1 MGFDVRKLS
10 GALGARISGLDFKAG
25 LAPAD
30 LSAIADALAVHQVLV
45 IDAAEMAPGQQVQIA
60 RLFGEPEH
68 HVFFPNLGPGLEHVT
83 VLDSEAGQRSDRW
96 HIDEVFLEHPPCVT
110 TLHAQILP
118 SFGGDTAFVSMAAAY
133 DALSPRMKA
142 YIEGLEAIFDYA
154 KIAELSWVRG
164 TGGADKLSQFAGQM
178 RWAAH
183 PIVRAHPMTG
193 RKALYI
199 EATYLRHIAG
209 LPEGERQGP
218 GRLPAGP
225 HAAAGVRLPPPVAAR
240 RLPPVGQPQRHA
252 LRDRRLHRAPPHVPC
267 LGDAPRRSDRGPR
280 GRLRGLR
287 SSDELGA
294 GASGPECDVREIHG
308 ACNPGAPSSPQ
319 GRAE

>member
-25 LAPAD
+25 LTPAD

-68 HVFFPNLGPGLEHVT
+68 HVFFPNLGVGLEHVT

-96 HIDEVFLEHPPCVT
+96 HIDEVFLENPPCVT

-142 YIEGLEAIFDYA
+142 YIEGLEAIFDYT

-183 PIVRAHPMTG
+183 PVVRTHPMTG
-193 RKALYI
+193 RKSLYI

-209 LPEGERQGP
+209 LPEGEGKALAAFLLDHMQRPEFGYRHQW
-218 GRLPAGP
+218 RLGDFLLWDNRSVMHYAIADFTEHRRMYRVSVMPR
-225 HAAAGVRLPPPVAAR
+225 AAAAEVRAA
-240 RLPPVGQPQRHA
+240 G
-252 LRDRRLHRAPPHVPC
+252 
-267 LGDAPRRSDRGPR
+267 
-280 GRLRGLR
+280 
-287 SSDELGA
+287 
-294 GASGPECDVREIHG
+294 
-308 ACNPGAPSSPQ
+308 
-319 GRAE
+319 

>member
-10 GALGARISGLDFKAG
+10 GALGAQISGLDFKAG
-25 LAPAD
+25 LTPAD

-68 HVFFPNLGPGLEHVT
+68 HVFFPNLGVGLEHVT

-96 HIDEVFLEHPPCVT
+96 HIDEVFLENPPCVT

-142 YIEGLEAIFDYA
+142 YIEGLEAIFDYT

-183 PIVRAHPMTG
+183 PVVRTHPMTG
-193 RKALYI
+193 RKSLYI

-209 LPEGERQGP
+209 LPEGEGKA
-218 GRLPAGP
+218 L
-225 HAAAGVRLPPPVAAR
+225 AAFL
-240 RLPPVGQPQRHA
+240 LDHMQRPEFGYRHQW
-252 LRDRRLHRAPPHVPC
+252 R
-267 LGDAPRRSDRGPR
+267 LGDFLLWDNRSVMHYAIADFTEHRRMYRVSVMPRSDAQADSDAKPR
-280 GRLRGLR
+280 L
-287 SSDELGA
+287 SA
-294 GASGPECDVREIHG
+294 
-308 ACNPGAPSSPQ
+308 
-319 GRAE
+319 